1 MLLIDLT
8 HTSHTPARTGVQ
20 RVCRSLSAALVRQH
34 VVEPVTLDPFEG
46 RWRLLSARERQNLA
60 DPRPGE
66 RRSAQWPWQARWGG
80 RCRKWLGQTRSGLPP
95 ATAGVVV
102 PEIFS
107 PAVNRALSSL
117 FAAGRP
123 RVALFHDAIALR
135 LPEHTPVK
143 TVGRFPAYLQELR
156 QFDGIA
162 AVSEDSRDAL
172 VDYWNWL
179 GLTEQPPVIALPL
192 GTDPVPAS
200 AAGNPTHNATRTP
213 VVLCVGSIEGRK
225 NHVALLQ
232 ACEQLW
238 AEGRQFTLRLI
249 GMPRPETARAA
260 LDRVR
265 ALQAKGRPLQFDGA
279 VDDATLAQAYET
291 CDFTVYPSLM
301 EGFGLPVIESLQH
314 RRPCICSAR
323 GALGESARGGGCLT
337 LERLDANGLAE
348 AIRRL
353 LESPAER
360 QRLAEEAAARRFRR
374 WEDYAADL
382 LSWMGDLRGR

>member
-1 MLLIDLT
+1 
-8 HTSHTPARTGVQ
+8 
-20 RVCRSLSAALVRQH
+20 
-34 VVEPVTLDPFEG
+34 
-46 RWRLLSARERQNLA
+46 
-60 DPRPGE
+60 
-66 RRSAQWPWQARWGG
+66 
-80 RCRKWLGQTRSGLPP
+80 
-95 ATAGVVV
+95 VV

-107 PAVNRALSSL
+107 PAVNHALPAL

-156 QFDGIA
+156 RFDGVA

-172 VDYWNWL
+172 VEYWNWL
-179 GLTEQPPVIALPL
+179 GVTQQPPVIALPL
-192 GTDPVPAS
+192 GTDPVSAPA
-200 AAGNPTHNATRTP
+200 ADPANEAGRAP

-225 NHVALLQ
+225 NHLALLQ

-238 AEGRQFTLRLI
+238 NEERHFTLRLI
-249 GMPRPETARAA
+249 GMPRPETAQAA

-265 ALQAKGRPLQFDGA
+265 ALQAKGRSLLFDGA
-279 VDDATLAQAYET
+279 VDDATLAQAYAT

-337 LERLDANGLAE
+337 LERVDANGLAE
-348 AIRRL
+348 AIRGL
-353 LESPAER
+353 LDSPAER
-360 QRLAEEAAARRFRR
+360 KRLATEAAARRFRS
-374 WEDYAADL
+374 WEDYAGEL
-382 LSWMGDLRGR
+382 LSWMGDLRTAAR